1 MKTSL
6 NWLNSYLDRP
16 LSVEEAAKLFTELGF
31 PTESWEPV
39 GGDWAMEVEVT
50 SNRPDLLSHV
60 GLAREA
66 AAASGRELRGPAVG
80 LEGVKVAGKA
90 ELFASVRCEDAA
102 MCPLY
107 TARVIRGV
115 KIGPSPKWL
124 VERLESVG
132 LRSVNN
138 VVDVTNFVML
148 ELGQP
153 LHAFDLAKLSGHAIV
168 VRRAKKDEPFTAI
181 DQSKHKLVESML
193 VIADADKPVALAG
206 VMGGLESEVSGGTKE
221 VLLESAVFDPLSVR
235 KASRALRLMSDSSY
249 RFERG
254 VDVAG
259 VERSSRRAARLI
271 AELAGGELAEGVIR
285 VGVGDPAA
293 RRVTMRVARCQ
304 GLTGVDPRDL
314 PAGRMVELLGKIGVC
329 PVLEDGGKV
338 VACSAPSHR
347 MDLERE
353 VDLIEEVIRLYG
365 LEHVPMRER
374 IEIAARPA
382 PVSLAAR
389 GQLRQVLTAHGY
401 YETVTFSFVAPKQGR
416 AFLPAGTSGVMVD
429 DDRRKAEPMLRPSLL
444 PSLLTCRKANQDAGN
459 REVRLFETSATWIRQ
474 GDEKGAIIETPRLA
488 MLADAPGAS
497 GAAGEAVREL
507 RGVIDELQ
515 TSLAGTQTLTYE
527 PATRANLSAAAEIRR
542 GGKVLGFLGVLDAA
556 TQGLFDLQTPV
567 VVAELDLDVLL
578 EKYPPPRKVME
589 LPRYPAVERDL
600 SVIVEETVTWQAI
613 EGVVVGLGVTWL
625 ESVGFVGVYRGK
637 PIESGRKSV
646 TLRMVFRDPNGTLR
660 HEQVD
665 EQVRRVVEALGAKVG
680 ASLRA

>member
-1 MKTSL
+1 MKASL

-16 LSVEEAAKLFTELGF
+16 LTLEEAAKLFTELGF

-80 LEGVKVAGKA
+80 LEGAKVAGKA
-90 ELFASVRCEDAA
+90 EQFASVRCEDAA

-148 ELGQP
+148 EQGQP

-181 DQSKHKLVESML
+181 DQSKHKLGASML
-193 VIADADKPVALAG
+193 VIADAEKPVALAG
-206 VMGGLESEVSGGTKE
+206 VMGGLESEVSAATKD

-259 VERSSRRAARLI
+259 VERASRRAAWLI

-285 VGVGDPAA
+285 VGVGDPAP

-304 GLTGVDPRDL
+304 ALTGVEI

-353 VDLIEEVIRLYG
+353 VDLIEEVIRLHG

-389 GQLRQVLTAHGY
+389 GQLRHVLTAHGY
-401 YETVTFSFVAPKQGR
+401 YETVTFSFVAPRQGK

-459 REVRLFETSATWIRQ
+459 REVRLFETSATWVRR
-474 GDEKGAIIETPRLA
+474 GDEKGLIVETSRLA
-488 MLADAPGAS
+488 MLADVPGAS
-497 GAAGEAVREL
+497 GAGEAVRQL

-515 TSLAGTQTLTYE
+515 TSLAGTETLTYE
-527 PATRANLSAAAEIRR
+527 PASRANLSAAAEIKR
-542 GGKVLGFLGVLDAA
+542 GGKVLGFLGVLDGT
-556 TQGLFDLQTPV
+556 TQGLFDLQTAV

-578 EKYPPPRKVME
+578 ERYPPSRKVAE

-600 SVIVEETVTWQAI
+600 SVIVEETITWQAI

-646 TLRMVFRDPNGTLR
+646 TLRMVFRDPSGTLR

-665 EQVRRVVEALGAKVG
+665 EQVNRVVEALGAKVG